1 MTAAVA
7 MPLMVWLGKQEASGA
22 CNSSLPLHEEDRKGE
37 LDLQNREHIKTLS
50 HIYKSHEHCKLS

>member
-1 MTAAVA
+1 
-7 MPLMVWLGKQEASGA
+7 MVWLGKQEASGA
-22 CNSSLPLHEEDRKGE
+22 YNSSLLLHEEDRKGE